1 MTLANDSMAWAGRYP
16 GRLHNDVLNKV
27 SFVLPIEL
35 AERVVKQAVRYYW
48 RPLCVF
54 LSLSNPGGNQH
65 LGLAKLQKLEMLSFY
80 YNLLE
85 AAIICTKRGFALLRH
100 FCAGA
105 PADWASALVF
115 GQPALLPVQ
124 NFCQFVSGLLSD
136 NFASYISGLRTIVCR
151 MVDQFTL
158 ISTLLSSEIISQIM
172 ANPQDYTV
180 GWICALTIESVAA
193 QAFLDEE
200 HEGPRAV
207 AQNDNNNYALGRI
220 GSHNIVIAVLPD
232 GEYGTAVAAA
242 VARDMLGSFPNIR
255 IGLLVGVG
263 GGAPSPNHDIRLGD
277 IVVSSRDSGKGGVF
291 QYDFGK
297 TIQNQSFQETGFLNQ
312 PPTVLRAAV
321 NALKGRYDLKGHRLN
336 NDVDMALKKIK
347 KRKKY
352 SRPPA
357 SSDRLYRADIIH
369 PPNSSEGCSVVCG
382 DDPFH
387 ILARAERDEEDDNP
401 AIHYGL
407 VASAN
412 QLMKDALVRDKLAA
426 EKSVLCFEME
436 AAGLMNHFPCLVIR
450 GICDYSDSHKNKE
463 WQGFAA
469 MAAAAYAKDLL
480 RHIPPNKVEAERRI
494 GEVLSSIGTALN
506 DVQETSNVTK
516 VMIETVRSNQHVAEI
531 KDWLSPPDSSTN
543 ANHARKLRHEGTGEW
558 CLNSAAFREW
568 ETGSR
573 RHLWLYGLP
582 GCGKTVLSTTIL
594 DHLMNID
601 DHIILDFFFD
611 FSDTTKQTVDG
622 MLRSLVF
629 RLYKLGLSSSRELDG
644 LFKSHHDGKDQPA
657 TKTLLGCLHTMMRGP
672 IKIFLVLDA
681 LDESTTRVELLEW
694 MKDVISTPELG
705 HVRLIATGRPE
716 AEFQREIPHLIGKEN
731 CLLLDK
737 DSINTDIRSYVM
749 ARLEQSP
756 EFAKWAS
763 CPSVLKQ
770 IRNEIGGKPD
780 GMFRWA
786 ACQLDSLETCL
797 DREGVEIAL
806 RSLPHDLNETYNRIL
821 QRIPPERKHKAIRL
835 LQFLVCSERPLT
847 LKEAVDVIAVRIDSR
862 PGYFDP
868 VDRLPC
874 PSEITRFCPSLVS
887 IVHGSHGD
895 QDAVEELQLAH
906 FSVKEYLLN
915 YQVQGFLHAEAS
927 IAITQTCLAYLNSL
941 EEGGVAII
949 KSQFPLAEYAAKIWM
964 DHTGPAEVSKDIV
977 AAAVSFLENDELF
990 RLWTR
995 LYQPDWPWVQRP
1007 NRTQASCLYIACL
1020 AGLTETVRVLL
1031 STNRNVNAQ
1040 GGYYGTALQAA
1051 SAKGRK
1057 EVVRLLLDEGA
1068 DVNAQGGR
1076 YGGALQAA
1084 SGEGHTEIVRLLL
1097 NEGAD
1102 VNTQG
1107 EYCTALLL
1115 ASVSNHKEIVRL
1127 LLEKGADVNA
1137 LDSLYGTA
1145 LQAASGEGHT
1155 EIVRRLLNEGADVNA
1170 QNDHYDT
1177 ALQAYGTALQAAS
1190 GEGHE
1195 EIVRLLLN
1203 EGADVNTQEDHYGT
1217 ALQAAS
1223 AQGLKE
1229 IVQLLLNEGADVNA
1243 QGGHYGTALQAASA
1257 RCHEEIVQLLLN
1269 EGADVN
1275 TQGGRYGTAL
1285 QAASYGGHE
1294 EIVRLLLN
1302 EGADVNT
1309 QGGHYCYLPEA
1320 YDIAPQAYGTALQAA
1335 SGEGHE
1341 EIVRLLLNEG
1351 ADVNTQEDH
1360 YGTALQAASAKGH
1373 EDIVRL
1379 LLYEKADVNAQGG
1392 EYGTALRVASAKGH
1406 EEIVRLLLN
1415 GGADVNAQGGEYG
1428 TALRA
1433 ASYGGHEEIVR
1444 LLLNEGA
1451 DVNTQGGRYGTALQ
1465 AASYGGHE
1473 EVVRLLLNEGADV
1486 NTQDGHYCYPRK
1498 AYDTALQ
1505 AYSTALQAA
1514 SAKGHEDIVRLL
1526 LYEKADVNA
1535 QGGEYGTA
1543 LRVASAK
1550 GHEEIVRL
1558 LLNGGADVNA
1568 QGGGYCTALQAASYG
1583 GRKEVVRLLLDE
1595 GADVNAQ
1602 GGLYGTALQ
1611 AASAKGHEEIAS
1623 LLWNATYKL
1632 SPPSKRRRIV

>member
-1 MTLANDSMAWAGRYP
+1 
-16 GRLHNDVLNKV
+16 
-27 SFVLPIEL
+27 
-35 AERVVKQAVRYYW
+35 
-48 RPLCVF
+48 
-54 LSLSNPGGNQH
+54 
-65 LGLAKLQKLEMLSFY
+65 
-80 YNLLE
+80 
-85 AAIICTKRGFALLRH
+85 
-100 FCAGA
+100 
-105 PADWASALVF
+105 
-115 GQPALLPVQ
+115 
-124 NFCQFVSGLLSD
+124 
-136 NFASYISGLRTIVCR
+136 

-469 MAAAAYAKDLL
+469 MAAAA
-480 RHIPPNKVEAERRI
+480 
-494 GEVLSSIGTALN
+494 
-506 DVQETSNVTK
+506 
-516 VMIETVRSNQHVAEI
+516 SNQHVAEI

-1057 EVVRLLLDEGA
+1057 EV
-1068 DVNAQGGR
+1068 
-1076 YGGALQAA
+1076 
-1084 SGEGHTEIVRLLL
+1084 
-1097 NEGAD
+1097 
-1102 VNTQG
+1102 
-1107 EYCTALLL
+1107 
-1115 ASVSNHKEIVRL
+1115 
-1127 LLEKGADVNA
+1127 
-1137 LDSLYGTA
+1137 
-1145 LQAASGEGHT
+1145 
-1155 EIVRRLLNEGADVNA
+1155 
-1170 QNDHYDT
+1170 
-1177 ALQAYGTALQAAS
+1177 
-1190 GEGHE
+1190 
-1195 EIVRLLLN
+1195 
-1203 EGADVNTQEDHYGT
+1203 
-1217 ALQAAS
+1217 
-1223 AQGLKE
+1223 
-1229 IVQLLLNEGADVNA
+1229 
-1243 QGGHYGTALQAASA
+1243 
-1257 RCHEEIVQLLLN
+1257 
-1269 EGADVN
+1269 
-1275 TQGGRYGTAL
+1275 
-1285 QAASYGGHE
+1285 
-1294 EIVRLLLN
+1294 
-1302 EGADVNT
+1302 
-1309 QGGHYCYLPEA
+1309 
-1320 YDIAPQAYGTALQAA
+1320 
-1335 SGEGHE
+1335 
-1341 EIVRLLLNEG
+1341 G

-1514 SAKGHEDIVRLL
+1514 SAKGHEDI
-1526 LYEKADVNA
+1526 
-1535 QGGEYGTA
+1535 GGEYGTA